1 MVVCVRVARWDLPE
15 VGEPLDEL
23 SGVVLVELDV
33 GEEELD
39 DGTARVADVEE
50 HELGFAQV
58 HRCERT
64 RLQNNRNDISSQQLH
79 QYLKAVICRI
89 FILFIA
95 FLNWRE

>member
-1 MVVCVRVARWDLPE
+1 MDSPE

-23 SGVVLVELDV
+23 SGVVFVELDV
-33 GEEELD
+33 REEELD
-39 DGTARVADVEE
+39 DGTTWVADVEE
-50 HELGFAQV
+50 HELRFAQV

-64 RLQNNRNDISSQQLH
+64 RLQNNRNDISSQLH

>member
-1 MVVCVRVARWDLPE
+1 MIVCVRVARLDSPE

-23 SGVVLVELDV
+23 SGVVFVELDV
-33 GEEELD
+33 REEELD
-39 DGTARVADVEE
+39 DGTAWVADVEE

-58 HRCERT
+58 HRCQRA
-64 RLQNNRNDISSQQLH
+64 RLQNNRNDISSQLH
-79 QYLKAVICRI
+79 QYRKAVISKM